1 MDIETVRINRE
12 DVESEPANALEYV
25 QDIYKGRRAPDTWRL
40 RAAIAA
46 LQFETP
52 KLGVVANYFNG
63 GDFAQTLEKA
73 ILRSGVRMPR
83 TIDAEA
89 LPQPE

>member
-1 MDIETVRINRE
+1 MDIETVRIDRE

-46 LQFETP
+46 LQF
-52 KLGVVANYFNG
+52 
-63 GDFAQTLEKA
+63 
-73 ILRSGVRMPR
+73 
-83 TIDAEA
+83 
-89 LPQPE
+89 